1 MANSHNAYSRYLLTA
16 GFIII
21 ILEEKKKTKIILFSS
36 AARNMRREDVPVWP
50 KNFRKFNLFTFVANA
65 TIFCTHLKCHQ
76 TKAHNLMFWTMF
88 RTDFCVQ
95 RKKKKHYTRSM
106 SAALVSISRSSSL
119 QVFCFKLRCTRQ
131 KNIHAISQ
139 SFTVLSHSER
149 YISNGTIE
157 NKFYGENNQS
167 ELTRCIIVT
176 MKFEEYEEQE
186 EGVITNRL

>member
-88 RTDFCVQ
+88 RTDFCVR
-95 RKKKKHYTRSM
+95 RKKKKNTTLDQWALPLFPYHVRRRCKSFVSNFVALDKRISM
-106 SAALVSISRSSSL
+106 RYHKVSRFCLTQNDIFRMEQSKINFTEKTINQNSL
-119 QVFCFKLRCTRQ
+119 DV
-131 KNIHAISQ
+131 
-139 SFTVLSHSER
+139 
-149 YISNGTIE
+149 
-157 NKFYGENNQS
+157 
-167 ELTRCIIVT
+167 
-176 MKFEEYEEQE
+176 
-186 EGVITNRL
+186 